1 MVLWAYSSAHG
12 AKGRGFE
19 SLPRH
24 SLLKNVSF
32 GEKKMKEKEEEEELK
47 RVKREE
53 RGRRRGHSNQE
64 QLRERLS
71 VRFKKEND

>member
-1 MVLWAYSSAHG
+1 MKVGRRGLVGLFTTHG

-19 SLPRH
+19 SPPRH

-32 GEKKMKEKEEEEELK
+32 GEKKMKKKEEEEEEELE

-53 RGRRRGHSNQE
+53 RG
-64 QLRERLS
+64 
-71 VRFKKEND
+71 